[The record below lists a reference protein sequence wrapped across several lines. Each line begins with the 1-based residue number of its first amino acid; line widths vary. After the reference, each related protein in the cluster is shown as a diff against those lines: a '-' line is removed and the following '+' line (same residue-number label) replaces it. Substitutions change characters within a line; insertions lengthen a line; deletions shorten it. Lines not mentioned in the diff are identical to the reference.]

1 MPVRV
6 TRQEERAMSEK
17 IRAKVYDAI
26 QNSPDVKEGNYV
38 NVTLRKTGFLGFGK
52 AQLELSGR
60 AASEKD
66 KTRIEEIAKG
76 ASEGLEVISNIRL
89 GRTG

>member
-1 MPVRV
+1 
-6 TRQEERAMSEK
+6 MSEK

-26 QNSPDVKEGNYV
+26 KNSPDVREGNYV
-38 NVTLRKTGFLGFGK
+38 NVTLKKTGFLGMGK
-52 AQLELSGR
+52 AQLELTGR

-66 KTRIEEIAKG
+66 KAKIEEIAKG
-76 ASEGLEVISNIRL
+76 AASGLEVVSTIRI